1 MGKLVALFMDC
12 TLGKECIHHQLI
24 LRIALVKSKK
34 CVTSRA
40 DYARKTQCSAFA
52 EQFKH
57 NHSKYVEKE
66 HVLLPNGK
74 RSHLNDYVIQIVSA
88 KLFYHSQAYLST
100 FIHEKF
106 LLGT

>member
-12 TLGKECIHHQLI
+12 TLGKECIHRQLL

-74 RSHLNDYVIQIVSA
+74 RSHLNDYVFQIVSA
-88 KLFYHSQAYLST
+88 QLFYHTRKYLST
-100 FIHEKF
+100 FIQK
-106 LLGT
+106 